1 MESTSRL
8 FSFPNLATTNYPP
21 THTHTQYP
29 QPNKKERKKNLLSSR
44 KKDTQAGT
52 NKTSQNVTD
61 KT

>member
-1 MESTSRL
+1 M
-8 FSFPNLATTNYPP
+8 PAAK
-21 THTHTQYP
+21 Q
-29 QPNKKERKKNLLSSR
+29 KEKKKNLLSSR